1 MKGLLFILLLA
12 PCFAHADLYRWV
24 DPDTGTVKF
33 SSYPPP
39 WHGDAQR
46 ERGAPAVEVI
56 PSRGSPA
63 PVKPAAVPAKPPAAK
78 DGGVSE
84 SPRRSLK

>member
-1 MKGLLFILLLA
+1 MKGVLFILLLA
-12 PCFAHADLYRWV
+12 PCFAYADLYRWV

-39 WHGDAQR
+39 WHGDAER

-63 PVKPAAVPAKPPAAK
+63 PVKPAAAPAKPPAA
-78 DGGVSE
+78 
-84 SPRRSLK
+84 